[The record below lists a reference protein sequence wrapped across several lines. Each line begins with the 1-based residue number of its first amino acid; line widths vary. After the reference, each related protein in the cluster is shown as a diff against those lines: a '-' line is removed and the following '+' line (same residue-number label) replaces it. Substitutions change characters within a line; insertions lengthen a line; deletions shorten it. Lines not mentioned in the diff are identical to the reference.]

1 MARDILV
8 DGYNVIKNNMM
19 FHALEI
25 KNLANA
31 RDLLIKQLQNRY
43 RHTEHRVIVVF
54 DGDGNR
60 EQVRHQDHIRVIFSQ
75 HGETAD
81 NVIVRLAALARQAGR
96 EVEMYSNDVEVCE
109 SVQQQGGTTRTTG
122 MLTKQLTAGSHDVVA
137 RVMHRQAMRKMYGID
152 PMYKADDEID
162 VSTSPRGGK
171 KKKKRASRRRHQG

>member
-54 DGDGNR
+54 DGNGDR
-60 EQVRHQDHIRVIFSQ
+60 EQVQHQDHIRVIFSQ

-81 NVIVRLAALARQAGR
+81 SVIVRLAKQARLTGR
-96 EVEMYSNDVEVCE
+96 EVEMYSDDGEVCDN
-109 SVQQQGGTTRTTG
+109 VQQQGGNTRTTG
-122 MLTKQLTAGSHDVVA
+122 MLTKQLTSGSQDVVA
-137 RVMHRQAMRKMYGID
+137 RVRHRQAMRKMYGID
-152 PMYKADDEID
+152 PMYKGDDE
-162 VSTSPRGGK
+162 VSTPQGGSK
-171 KKKKRASRRRHQG
+171 KKKKRASRRRHQGW

>member
-25 KNLANA
+25 KNLSNA
-31 RDLLIKQLQNRY
+31 RDLLIRQLQNRY
-43 RHTEHRVIVVF
+43 RHTEDRVIVVF
-54 DGDGNR
+54 DGDGDR
-60 EQVRHQDHIRVIFSQ
+60 EQIRHQDHIRVIFSQ

-81 NVIVRLAALARQAGR
+81 RVIVRLATQASAAGR
-96 EVEMYSNDVEVCE
+96 EVIMYSDDGEICDN
-109 SVQQQGGTTRTTG
+109 VQQQGGNTRTTG
-122 MLTKQLTAGSHDVVA
+122 MLTRQLTAGSPDMVA

-162 VSTSPRGGK
+162 VSTPQNGGK
-171 KKKKRASRRRHQG
+171 KKKKRASRHRR

>member
-54 DGDGNR
+54 DGNGDR

-75 HGETAD
+75 HGVTAD
-81 NVIVRLAALARQAGR
+81 SVIVRLAKQARLAGR
-96 EVEMYSNDVEVCE
+96 DVEMYSNDEEVCDN
-109 SVQQQGGTTRTTG
+109 VQQQGGTTRTTG
-122 MLTKQLTAGSHDVVA
+122 MLTKQLTAGSHDLEA
-137 RVMHRQAMRKMYGID
+137 RVRHRQAMRKMYGID
-152 PMYKADDEID
+152 PMYKADDEIAMP
-162 VSTSPRGGK
+162 SPRGRGK
-171 KKKKRASRRRHQG
+171 KQKRRATRRRRRG